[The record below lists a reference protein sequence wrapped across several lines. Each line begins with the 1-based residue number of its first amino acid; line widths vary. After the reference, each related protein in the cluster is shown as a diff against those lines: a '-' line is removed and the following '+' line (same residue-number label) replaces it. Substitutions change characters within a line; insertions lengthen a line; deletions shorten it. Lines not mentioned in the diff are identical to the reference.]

1 MLLKKMAPPFIHS
14 KAFIRTNHLT
24 KDNLECMR
32 VKNKKEAVD
41 KLIANWT
48 VGPVVM
54 TFFHLSQDSRRVSKV
69 EFVLFGN
76 LLKDLPKIIATNKL
90 FLGSGAKLIPSK
102 LGNFPI

>member
-41 KLIANWT
+41 KLIA
-48 VGPVVM
+48 
-54 TFFHLSQDSRRVSKV
+54 K
-69 EFVLFGN
+69 
-76 LLKDLPKIIATNKL
+76 
-90 FLGSGAKLIPSK
+90 
-102 LGNFPI
+102 